1 MVMSLPLPPH
11 CSVGLISDVVQER
24 EKGVN
29 FAYFT
34 GIQAEWESRTQ
45 EYLRHRGS
53 PQYVHQWLGITPSR
67 KTSFLTLYL
76 SHREGSSQ
84 RVVIEDLNDHSL
96 NYCPACG
103 EFGRPNTLDHY
114 LPKGKY
120 PHFCITPANLFPM
133 CDRCQKEK
141 GEKTG
146 TVAEPRFFLHP
157 YFDAFLSEQ
166 ILRVI
171 IEPPYNAPSFRIAIS
186 SALDAEQTAVVASHI
201 RELEIEARFAH
212 FFKDEIVRTWKQAA
226 KMRSTRVPIE
236 LALQMFDDM
245 YESNTWQQL
254 YHASVL
260 GNADFI
266 DYLQHGDLP
275 EDV

>member
-1 MVMSLPLPPH
+1 MVMSLPLPRH
-11 CSVGLISDVVQER
+11 CSINLIGDVVRER
-24 EKGVN
+24 ENGVN

-34 GIQAEWESRTQ
+34 DIQAEWESRTRQ
-45 EYLRHRGS
+45 YLVHRGS
-53 PQYVHQWLGITPSR
+53 PEYVPQWPGMTSAR
-67 KTSFLTLYL
+67 KTTFLTLYL
-76 SHREGSSQ
+76 NHREGSSQ
-84 RVVIEDLNDHSL
+84 RVVIEDLNKHAL
-96 NYCPACG
+96 NCCPACG

-146 TVAEPRFFLHP
+146 TLVEPRFFLHP
-157 YFDAFLSEQ
+157 YFDAFLAEQ
-166 ILRVI
+166 VLLIV

-186 SALDAEQTAVVASHI
+186 GELDDEQTALVASHI
-201 RELEIEARFAH
+201 RELQIEARFAH

-226 KMRSTRVPIE
+226 KMRSKKVPIE

-245 YESNTWQQL
+245 YEPNTWQQL